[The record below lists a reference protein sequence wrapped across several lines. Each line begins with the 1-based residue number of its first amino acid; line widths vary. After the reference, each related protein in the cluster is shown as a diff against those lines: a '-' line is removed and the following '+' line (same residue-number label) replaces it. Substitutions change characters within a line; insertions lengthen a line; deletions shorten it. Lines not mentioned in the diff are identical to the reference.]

1 MNVKFIKVP
10 ATDGRNLAVNVMLVE
25 AIEDNGNTIKITLSG
40 KWIELNMTVD
50 KFIEKCNE
58 GNEID

>member
-25 AIEDNGNTIKITLSG
+25 AIEDNGNTIKIALSG

>member
-1 MNVKFIKVP
+1 MDVKFIKVP

-25 AIEDNGNTIKITLSG
+25 AIEDNGNTIKIALSG

>member
-1 MNVKFIKVP
+1 MIVKFIKVP

-25 AIEDNGNTIKITLSG
+25 AIEDNGNTIKIALSG